1 MAERA
6 PASERLSGDAEI
18 PCGTTSIEVAPPD
31 LSLHHSLAGLLVSD
45 TRPRPTATPSNLEGE
60 LNLAGA
66 QCVSSSSPKLGP
78 SERSEPNRKI
88 GREPRSARGDGKA
101 QVTASAVVR
110 GAEGIATRPNI
121 NAGGVCLIQIQNTD
135 YQLYTSKYA
144 GLLVTDRLPRPYG
157 HPL

>member
-1 MAERA
+1 MFYNILYKKQPITHNAQKGCARILTH
-6 PASERLSGDAEI
+6 PQ
-18 PCGTTSIEVAPPD
+18 
-31 LSLHHSLAGLLVSD
+31 
-45 TRPRPTATPSNLEGE
+45 
-60 LNLAGA
+60 LNLANS
-66 QCVSSSSPKLGP
+66 QRVSGSSPKLGP

-121 NAGGVCLIQIQNTD
+121 SAGGVCQIQRQK
-135 YQLYTSKYA
+135 QLNNSEKTVQPERVRPKWCLA
-144 GLLVTDRLPRPYG
+144 VFDRLPRPYG